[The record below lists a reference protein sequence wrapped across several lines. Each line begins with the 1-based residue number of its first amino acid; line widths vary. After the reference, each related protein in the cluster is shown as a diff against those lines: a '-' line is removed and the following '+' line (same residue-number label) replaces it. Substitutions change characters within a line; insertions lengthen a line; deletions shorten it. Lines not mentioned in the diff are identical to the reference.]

1 MLRRRRA
8 DRKGDDDGATGI
20 RRFRESAGRIESFT
34 GLLHAARSRRIE
46 PYLDGRRSTKFRNRT
61 NQART
66 SRVTGLPF
74 NRSLDRERE
83 RERERTKECWIN
95 ESVRYTSRR
104 PVCRLERVDNEP
116 KQRRVHEKEKRGEG
130 TWKIV
135 RKPRLDRDQS
145 PWQSFNRS
153 PR

>member
-83 RERERTKECWIN
+83 REREN
-95 ESVRYTSRR
+95 E
-104 PVCRLERVDNEP
+104 
-116 KQRRVHEKEKRGEG
+116 GM
-130 TWKIV
+130 
-135 RKPRLDRDQS
+135 LD
-145 PWQSFNRS
+145 
-153 PR
+153 